1 MGEMLAGMAGFET
14 MVPMLYSQG
23 VLKNRL
29 NINRMVEVTATNP
42 AKIFGL
48 YPRKG
53 TISVGSDADIVV
65 FDPSYKKVIRSEEM
79 HSAADWDPYEG
90 WEVTGWPRITLSRG
104 EVVFE
109 NGKIIGQAGRGQ
121 LLKRDKFSE
130 TLARF

>member
-1 MGEMLAGMAGFET
+1 MAGFET